1 MYQALYLF
9 LFIQLGIVV
18 LQSGFLLGMNY
29 RMQYTYSHELTF
41 SSAIIDALAF
51 VGKLYPKH
59 CYSILN
65 SNLNSRSDISLVQP
79 F

>member
-29 RMQYTYSHELTF
+29 RMQSTYSHELTF
-41 SSAIIDALAF
+41 SSAIIDAFAF
-51 VGKLYPKH
+51 VGN
-59 CYSILN
+59 CILN
-65 SNLNSRSDISLVQP
+65 TVTVG
-79 F
+79 